1 MNEIDGKEGREGRE
15 RLENVHLGWGKDI
28 EEGGKSRKKLSESDE
43 RQEFGLPGLS
53 DRYTKRIDETGTF
66 P

>member
-53 DRYTKRIDETGTF
+53 DPVHETNR
-66 P
+66 